1 LTSST
6 PALPRF
12 GLVAR
17 LGAAHGVS
25 NAPLALYVLLFD
37 QWQLG

>member
-1 LTSST
+1 
-6 PALPRF
+6 
-12 GLVAR
+12 LVAS

-25 NAPLALYVLLFD
+25 NAPLAIHVLLFD